1 MAGGC
6 AKIAR
11 FDAGATLVDVN
22 RAQPN
27 FSNSYRERSIIIRIG
42 LDLEQGQWCEKIYMD
57 GCQRLPDRTLVG
69 GVIGEHNKIFEKNGR
84 VLFGRFEVLCH
95 RWQNAMHSFLHTS
108 CPRLGGKLM
117 IILRKGETYEGFTT
131 RVFKFEHFCDEPELV
146 PGYYRDL
153 SSDMFTW
160 FEIGRLIPMDP
171 KELINYMKDLG
182 YAVRRKRTI
191 SKTLVD
197 ADY

>member
-1 MAGGC
+1 M
-6 AKIAR
+6 
-11 FDAGATLVDVN
+11 VDVN

-27 FSNSYRERSIIIRIG
+27 FSKNYREPSLIIRIG

-69 GVIGEHNKIFEKNGR
+69 DVIGEHNRIFEKHGR
-84 VLFGRFEVLCH
+84 VLFGRFEVLSP

-160 FEIGRLIPMDP
+160 FQIGELTPMHSN
-171 KELINYMKDLG
+171 ELAKYTEDIV
-182 YAVRRKRTI
+182 YAIKRKRTL
-191 SKTLVD
+191 SKTL
-197 ADY
+197 ASAGY

>member
-1 MAGGC
+1 
-6 AKIAR
+6 
-11 FDAGATLVDVN
+11 
-22 RAQPN
+22 
-27 FSNSYRERSIIIRIG
+27 
-42 LDLEQGQWCEKIYMD
+42 
-57 GCQRLPDRTLVG
+57 
-69 GVIGEHNKIFEKNGR
+69 
-84 VLFGRFEVLCH
+84 
-95 RWQNAMHSFLHTS
+95 
-108 CPRLGGKLM
+108 M